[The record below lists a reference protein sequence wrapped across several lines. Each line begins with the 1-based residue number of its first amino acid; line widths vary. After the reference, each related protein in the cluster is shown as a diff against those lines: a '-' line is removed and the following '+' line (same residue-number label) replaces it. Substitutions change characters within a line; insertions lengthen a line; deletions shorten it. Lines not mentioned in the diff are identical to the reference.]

1 MLFLY
6 TLFQEWL
13 PEYLTEW
20 RPYFLKVSGLLEG
33 DMEALDEA
41 DETIPEEPSTPE
53 EEMDIVERRLEA
65 AFKLDCGLELVEDAP
80 QVELEDESTELVL
93 EALKASSFDGVGD
106 SGATLDLVILGENFA
121 LGEEFELLQ

>member
-1 MLFLY
+1 
-6 TLFQEWL
+6 
-13 PEYLTEW
+13 
-20 RPYFLKVSGLLEG
+20 
-33 DMEALDEA
+33 MEALDEA

-93 EALKASSFDGVGD
+93 EVEALKASSFDGVGD